1 MKKLMV
7 FGISFA
13 SCMVV
18 FLMTIF
24 IFKEPIT
31 NYLVSNNNLKLV
43 GVLYGKNTLYD
54 VVARNNYISYKKN
67 IDSNV
72 ISGSVSSDNVSND
85 KYEKEILE
93 KDDSTEGYK
102 FINIEINGYKSYLI
116 AIYDHSKVKLV
127 SSRWFNRGNTGQQT
141 VIDIC
146 KRYNGKVC
154 INGGG
159 FQDFGLGSDIP
170 IGYVIED
177 GKITWDSEGKSK
189 LVGFNYDN
197 ELVLMT
203 ASGEEAIAAGVRD
216 ALEFGP
222 FLIDNGEIIVPKEE
236 SAGGYGGAARVAIA
250 QRNDGIVL
258 FLVTEGVHSKGP
270 TIYEVAE
277 TLKKYGAYTAGNL
290 DGGASS
296 SLVVNGK
303 MINHPLNIYGELIN
317 GGRGRSVVTGF
328 GYIE

>member
-54 VVARNNYISYKKN
+54 VVARNNYISYKKD
-67 IDSNV
+67 IDGNV

-116 AIYDHSKVKLV
+116 AIYDPSKVKVLDGLIEVILV
-127 SSRWFNRGNTGQQT
+127 SKLLLIF
-141 VIDIC
+141 VKDIMV
-146 KRYNGKVC
+146 KYVLMVE
-154 INGGG
+154 
-159 FQDFGLGSDIP
+159 DFKTLA
-170 IGYVIED
+170 
-177 GKITWDSEGKSK
+177 
-189 LVGFNYDN
+189 
-197 ELVLMT
+197 LVLIFQWAMLLKM
-203 ASGEEAIAAGVRD
+203 VR
-216 ALEFGP
+216 LP
-222 FLIDNGEIIVPKEE
+222 
-236 SAGGYGGAARVAIA
+236 
-250 QRNDGIVL
+250 GIVK
-258 FLVTEGVHSKGP
+258 V
-270 TIYEVAE
+270 
-277 TLKKYGAYTAGNL
+277 
-290 DGGASS
+290 
-296 SLVVNGK
+296 SLN
-303 MINHPLNIYGELIN
+303 
-317 GGRGRSVVTGF
+317 
-328 GYIE
+328 

>member
-54 VVARNNYISYKKN
+54 VVARNNYISYKKD

-116 AIYDHSKVKLV
+116 AIYDPSKVKLV

-197 ELVLMT
+197 ELVLMNAT
-203 ASGEEAIAAGVRD
+203 GEEAIAAGVRD

-222 FLIDNGEIIVPKEE
+222 FLIENGEIIVPKEE

-250 QRNDGIVL
+250 QRKDGIVL

>member
-54 VVARNNYISYKKN
+54 VVARNNYISYKKD

-102 FINIEINGYKSYLI
+102 FINLEINGYKSYLI
-116 AIYDHSKVKLV
+116 AIYDPSKVKLV

-170 IGYVIED
+170 MGYVIED

-189 LVGFNYDN
+189 LVGFNYIR
-197 ELVLMT
+197 
-203 ASGEEAIAAGVRD
+203 SG
-216 ALEFGP
+216 
-222 FLIDNGEIIVPKEE
+222 
-236 SAGGYGGAARVAIA
+236 
-250 QRNDGIVL
+250 
-258 FLVTEGVHSKGP
+258 
-270 TIYEVAE
+270 
-277 TLKKYGAYTAGNL
+277 
-290 DGGASS
+290 
-296 SLVVNGK
+296 
-303 MINHPLNIYGELIN
+303 
-317 GGRGRSVVTGF
+317 
-328 GYIE
+328 

>member
-31 NYLVSNNNLKLV
+31 NYLVSKDKLKLV
-43 GVLYGKNTLYD
+43 GILYGKNALYD
-54 VVARNNYISYKKN
+54 AVARNNYISYEKD
-67 IDSNV
+67 IDGNV

-116 AIYDHSKVKLV
+116 AIYDPSKVKLV

-177 GKITWDSEGKSK
+177 GKITWDS
-189 LVGFNYDN
+189 
-197 ELVLMT
+197 
-203 ASGEEAIAAGVRD
+203 
-216 ALEFGP
+216 
-222 FLIDNGEIIVPKEE
+222 
-236 SAGGYGGAARVAIA
+236 
-250 QRNDGIVL
+250 
-258 FLVTEGVHSKGP
+258 
-270 TIYEVAE
+270 
-277 TLKKYGAYTAGNL
+277 
-290 DGGASS
+290 
-296 SLVVNGK
+296 
-303 MINHPLNIYGELIN
+303 
-317 GGRGRSVVTGF
+317 
-328 GYIE
+328 

>member
-54 VVARNNYISYKKN
+54 VVARNNYISYKKD

-102 FINIEINGYKSYLI
+102 FINLEINGYKSYLI
-116 AIYDHSKVKLV
+116 AIYDPSKVKLV

-146 KRYNGKVC
+146 KRYNGKVMVE
-154 INGGG
+154 
-159 FQDFGLGSDIP
+159 DFRI
-170 IGYVIED
+170 
-177 GKITWDSEGKSK
+177 
-189 LVGFNYDN
+189 
-197 ELVLMT
+197 LVLVLIFQWVMLLKM
-203 ASGEEAIAAGVRD
+203 VR
-216 ALEFGP
+216 LP
-222 FLIDNGEIIVPKEE
+222 
-236 SAGGYGGAARVAIA
+236 
-250 QRNDGIVL
+250 GIVK
-258 FLVTEGVHSKGP
+258 V
-270 TIYEVAE
+270 
-277 TLKKYGAYTAGNL
+277 
-290 DGGASS
+290 
-296 SLVVNGK
+296 SLN
-303 MINHPLNIYGELIN
+303 
-317 GGRGRSVVTGF
+317 
-328 GYIE
+328 

>member
-54 VVARNNYISYKKN
+54 VVARNNYISYKKD

-116 AIYDHSKVKLV
+116 AIYDPSKVKLV

-159 FQDFGLGSDIP
+159 FQDSGYGSDIP
-170 IGYVIED
+170 TGVVIQDGEITWGADTADTARDNIIGLTKD
-177 GKITWDSEGKSK
+177 GKLK
-189 LVGFNYDN
+189 
-197 ELVLMT
+197 LMT
-203 ASGEEAIAAGVRD
+203 NATANEALKANIND
-216 ALEFGP
+216 AMVFGP
-222 FLIDNGEIIVPKEE
+222 FLIVNGKPLEIVGDPW
-236 SAGGYGGAARVAIA
+236 GYAPRVAIG
-250 QRNDGIVL
+250 QTKSGIIL
-258 FLVTEGVHSKGP
+258 FLVVDGENYINGASLQDMVDILTR
-270 TIYEVAE
+270 
-277 TLKKYGAYTAGNL
+277 YGAYNAANL
-290 DGGASS
+290 DGGQSS
-296 SLVVNGK
+296 SLSINGK
-303 MINHPLNIYGELIN
+303 LYNNPPAAAKRQ
-317 GGRGRSVVTGF
+317 GGRYVVTGW
-328 GYIE
+328 GLIK

>member
-1 MKKLMV
+1 MKKLAI
-7 FGISFA
+7 FGISFT
-13 SCMVV
+13 SCMII
-18 FLMTIF
+18 FLMSIF
-24 IFKEPIT
+24 IFKGAIV
-31 NYLVSNNNLKLV
+31 NYLSLNNNFKLI
-43 GVLYGKNTLYD
+43 GVLYGKNALYEETS
-54 VVARNNYISYKKN
+54 RKNYISYMN
-67 IDSNV
+67 DIDSNI
-72 ISGSVSSDNVSND
+72 ISDKVPSNSLDND
-85 KYEKEILE
+85 TYEKEILE
-93 KDDSTEGYK
+93 KDNETDGYK
-102 FINIEINGYKSYLI
+102 LINIKINKYDAYLV
-116 AIYDHSKVKLV
+116 AIYDPAKVKLV
-127 SSRWFNRGNTGQQT
+127 SSKWFNRNNTGQQT

-159 FQDFGLGSDIP
+159 FQDFGTGSDIP
-170 IGYVIED
+170 MGYVIED
-177 GKITWDSEGKSK
+177 GKITWNSKGNSK

-197 ELVLMT
+197 ELVLMEGT
-203 ASGEEAIAAGVRD
+203 GEEAIAIGIRD

-222 FLIDNGEIIVPKEE
+222 FLIENGEIIVPKEE

-250 QRNDGIVL
+250 QRKDGIVL

-303 MINHPLNIYGELIN
+303 MINHPLNIYGQLIN
-317 GGRGRSVVTGF
+317 GGKGRSVVTGF

>member
-24 IFKEPIT
+24 IFKEPIV
-31 NYLVSNNNLKLV
+31 NCLVSKDKLKLV
-43 GVLYGKNTLYD
+43 GILYGKNALYD
-54 VVARNNYISYKKN
+54 AVARNNYISYEKD
-67 IDSNV
+67 IDGNV

-102 FINIEINGYKSYLI
+102 FINLEINGYKSYLI
-116 AIYDHSKVKLV
+116 AIYDPSKVKLV

-159 FQDFGLGSDIP
+159 ISRFWSWL
-170 IGYVIED
+170 
-177 GKITWDSEGKSK
+177 
-189 LVGFNYDN
+189 
-197 ELVLMT
+197 
-203 ASGEEAIAAGVRD
+203 
-216 ALEFGP
+216 
-222 FLIDNGEIIVPKEE
+222 
-236 SAGGYGGAARVAIA
+236 
-250 QRNDGIVL
+250 
-258 FLVTEGVHSKGP
+258 
-270 TIYEVAE
+270 
-277 TLKKYGAYTAGNL
+277 
-290 DGGASS
+290 
-296 SLVVNGK
+296 
-303 MINHPLNIYGELIN
+303 
-317 GGRGRSVVTGF
+317 
-328 GYIE
+328 

>member
-1 MKKLMV
+1 MLFSV
-7 FGISFA
+7 SLVLFI
-13 SCMVV
+13 V
-18 FLMTIF
+18 IF
-24 IFKEPIT
+24 FVSIYIFKRPIT
-31 NYLVSNNNLKLV
+31 NLLIRNNNYMV
-43 GVLYGKNTLYD
+43 IGILYGKSNVYD
-54 VVARNNYISYKKN
+54 SISRSNYISYMSD
-67 IDSNV
+67 IDNDI
-72 ISGSVSSDNVSND
+72 ISLDIVNRGSEDNVYDS
-85 KYEKEILE
+85 EILE
-93 KDDSTEGYK
+93 GDSSLGYK
-102 FINIEINGYKSYLI
+102 LINIDINGYKSYLT
-116 AIYDHSKVKLV
+116 AIYDPSKVKLV
-127 SSRWFNRGNTGQQT
+127 SSRWFNRGNTGQQI

-177 GKITWDSEGKSK
+177 GKITWNSSGPSDII
-189 LVGFNYDN
+189 GFNYDN
-197 ELVLMT
+197 ELVLMNGT
-203 ASGEEAIAAGVRD
+203 GEEAINNGVRD

-222 FLIDNGEIIVPKEE
+222 FLIVNGEIVVPKDEN
-236 SAGGYGGAARVAIA
+236 AGGFGGAARVAIA
-250 QRNDGIVL
+250 QRRDGIVL

-270 TIYEVAE
+270 TIYQVAE
-277 TLKKYGAYTAGNL
+277 TLKKYGAYNAGNL

-296 SLVVNGK
+296 SLVINNK